1 MVKPEI
7 GKWRLKNARRFTS
20 SVTSFGLLGGA
31 IVHVLQVDSAKGNV
45 LIDFGSGVIA
55 WFGEAVLE
63 YFENV
68 TPDDVP
74 ADSDEDRTE
83 AAFERGNRAA
93 WVEMLGVC
101 ISKLGYSDADA
112 NRVAWIKERE
122 EAVAMLRRVCE
133 EHGDN
138 EWPDDLHL
146 ADVVEKHLSV
156 HLDKGAE

>member
-7 GKWRLKNARRFTS
+7 GKWRLKKARRFISGITC
-20 SVTSFGLLGGA
+20 FGLQGGA
-31 IVHVLQVDSAKGNV
+31 IVHVLQVDSARGNV

-55 WFGEAVLE
+55 WFGKFVLE
-63 YFENV
+63 CFENV

-93 WVEMLGVC
+93 WVAMLGVC
-101 ISKLGYSDADA
+101 IGKLGYSDAEA
-112 NRVAWIKERE
+112 KHVAWIKERE

-138 EWPDDLHL
+138 KWPDDLHL
-146 ADVVEKHLSV
+146 ADVIDKHLSV
-156 HLDKGAE
+156 HLR